1 MGRQWPLPRG
11 KFTITSRFAGRI
23 NPVTGQAENHSGTDF
38 AAPDGTP
45 FYACAGGTVQYIGA
59 ASGYGQW
66 IVLDHPDSEGGG
78 CTEYGHM
85 WNAFATGLKQGQ
97 WVEAGQLIGYIGS
110 NGQSTG
116 PHLHL
121 TVWERG
127 YGGRR
132 IDPETWL
139 AGRPYPGDVPKPA
152 ASSPA
157 APAVRAATGA
167 VLDWTRRFNFG
178 TPRPLSAPTGICI
191 HVTVNTAGTPAEN
204 VATYQI
210 NTQSGS
216 YHELTDTTPKHLTEN
231 TDDWNVWAAGPT
243 SNARHLHRSFVM
255 WGTETRVDWLKHDK
269 MLRDAA
275 ARDAAWAKKYYIP
288 VVKLTGADLRAGK
301 KGFFGHIET
310 AQAWGETD
318 HVDPGAGFPWDIYL
332 GYVRDAMN
340 GDTKKQKEEE
350 AMLTAKYFVEF
361 IKGYFG
367 PVVSDLKDVRQQ
379 ITGGRDAGQ
388 YPGWS
393 ISQLVKNL
401 RAKKGDNATIPEML
415 ALLIIEQQEMK
426 TQITELK
433 EKK

>member
-1 MGRQWPLPRG
+1 MVTMPVAKGFVVTSGYGARWGTTHWGTDFGKDGGSGGHPIFAVKSGTVARVGPASGFGQWIGIDHPASNG
-11 KFTITSRFAGRI
+11 GGETIYGHIIPEVRLGQTVTEGQRIGRI
-23 NPVTGQAENHSGTDF
+23 NPDSRTN
-38 AAPDGTP
+38 
-45 FYACAGGTVQYIGA
+45 GGVA
-59 ASGYGQW
+59 
-66 IVLDHPDSEGGG
+66 
-78 CTEYGHM
+78 
-85 WNAFATGLKQGQ
+85 
-97 WVEAGQLIGYIGS
+97 
-110 NGQSTG
+110 

-121 TVWERG
+121 EWHRYTWVPPGPNRL
-127 YGGRR
+127 
-132 IDPETWL
+132 DPMTMLKGATW
-139 AGRPYPGDVPKPA
+139 PGEKPKA
-152 ASSPA
+152 SPA
-157 APAVRAATGA
+157 PATAAVRAATGA

-415 ALLIIEQQEMK
+415 ALLITEQQEMK
-426 TQITELK
+426 TQINELK
-433 EKK
+433 ESK